1 LSSWI
6 LVISAP
12 FYSLLILMAFVVVIQ
27 LVGSPTLVVGAV
39 LLTLSP
45 WTYVVFRKSFAWSVT
60 ADEEKRVDWIQRG
73 AGLSSLFGFVLV
85 LAWAF
90 SADIIG
96 TVISY
101 RFLATLILRGIGN
114 GLVTSI
120 VFCDSFF
127 RMAITNW
134 KMEDAKRRALGADN
148 IERLFSTLE
157 VSIRKPQ
164 QDTFNVPS
172 SSTVPR
178 NSTAPPKTDNLN
190 SETNESDEEDLEKAT
205 AKETSE
211 VKGESS
217 PVELDDAQAP
227 PPPYAPSTA
236 Q

>member
-1 LSSWI
+1 
-6 LVISAP
+6 
-12 FYSLLILMAFVVVIQ
+12 MAFVVVIQ
-27 LVGSPTLVVGAV
+27 LIGSPTLVVGAV

-73 AGLSSLFGFVLV
+73 AGLSSLFGFALV
-85 LAWAF
+85 VVWAF

-148 IERLFSTLE
+148 IDRLFSTLE

-164 QDTFNVPS
+164 QDSFNVTSSSPAPPRSPAPS
-172 SSTVPR
+172 S
-178 NSTAPPKTDNLN
+178 STAPPKTDNLN
-190 SETNESDEEDLEKAT
+190 SETNESEEEDLETAT
-205 AKETSE
+205 AKELAEGE
-211 VKGESS
+211 VEWS